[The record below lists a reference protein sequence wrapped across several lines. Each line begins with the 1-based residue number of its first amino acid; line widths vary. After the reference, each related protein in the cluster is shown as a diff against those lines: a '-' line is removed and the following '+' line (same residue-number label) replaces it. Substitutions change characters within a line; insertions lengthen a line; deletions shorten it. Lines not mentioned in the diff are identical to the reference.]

1 MDPCIL
7 ITVAHPVRNVDERV
21 IRAPNTFYVRF
32 HGNQVDYRVQVLK
45 CSLKGDLM
53 IMRCYCPATVSP
65 AVFTFVDHPVRS
77 STSFVS
83 ISHVNQRDWR
93 TLYGRICSDPF
104 EIGQHSYYSPNL
116 LIFDHDAQLVPEASG
131 TLLIDM
137 AGRVIGMQITQLS
150 VKEHA
155 YCVRDADRQRR
166 TNDYIGVDQMGR
178 QIKEYTFVECNLKQ
192 AVTVQSVQATVKNLF
207 QEEGV
212 DPNTNL
218 NNYLRE
224 SVVKYLMKGARQGHA
239 TKPSVLSQAP
249 SAEKRPRTS

>member
-1 MDPCIL
+1 MFVAFHLWRELKSYGVLSIEDDVFSF
-7 ITVAHPVRNVDERV
+7 TVLYDTFRGRLDHNAVLLPSYSCTSGVHICGSSRLKLNKFCFHLAREPARLV
-21 IRAPNTFYVRF
+21 NTVW
-32 HGNQVDYRVQVLK
+32 K
-45 CSLKGDLM
+45 DL
-53 IMRCYCPATVSP
+53 
-65 AVFTFVDHPVRS
+65 
-77 STSFVS
+77 
-83 ISHVNQRDWR
+83 
-93 TLYGRICSDPF
+93 DPF

-116 LIFDHDAQLVPEASG
+116 LIFDHDALLVPGASG

-137 AGRVIGMQITQLS
+137 AGRVTGMQITQLS

-192 AVTVQSVQATVKNLF
+192 TVTVQSVQATVKNLF
-207 QEEGV
+207 QDEGV

-239 TKPSVLSQAP
+239 TKPSVLPQAP